1 MRVFSAWKI
10 NMFRSIRRIY
20 AIITVLIRYRLDDY
34 MPREGVFRVVR
45 WGMRLHPVYYQRKD
59 DGQNLGVRLRLAL
72 ESLGPIF
79 VKLGQTLSTRP
90 DLLPPDI
97 VIELSRL
104 QDRVPPFPGDVSR
117 EIVEHALGEPI
128 EAVFSVFEND
138 ALASASVAQVHA
150 ATLQTGEDVVV
161 KVLRPGIER
170 LVAKDIAL
178 MFTIAKLAART
189 RDGKRLRPVEVVEEF
204 ENTIA
209 NELDL
214 MYEAANASQLRVNF
228 KDSELLYVPEIHW
241 PYTRKQVMVMER
253 IHAVNISD
261 EAAIAAA
268 DTDMKVLAERGV
280 KIFFT
285 QVFRDSF
292 FHADMHPGNIFVD
305 LSDPALPKYC
315 AIDFG
320 IMGSLTPEDQ
330 HYLAENFLAFFNRD
344 YRRVAELHIESGWV
358 PSDTRVTDFESAIR
372 KVSEP
377 IFGKPIKDI
386 SFGAFLLSLFQT
398 ARRFDMEIQPQLVL
412 LQKTF
417 FNVEGLGRRLYPEL
431 DLWTTAKPVLEDW
444 MKDQVGPRAMVK
456 RMRYNAHDYA
466 KTLPQ
471 LPLLTAEALRA
482 IAKDRMQPRTI
493 VQPRPWR
500 NLAGAGLFGLGVVL
514 SVLRT
519 DYHWWQWLLIIATGC
534 LGLWMILTK
543 EQS

>member
-1 MRVFSAWKI
+1 MWRSLWRV
-10 NMFRSIRRIY
+10 Y
-20 AIITVLIRYRLDDY
+20 AIVTVLIRYRLYDY
-34 MPREGVFRVVR
+34 LPRQGVFRLLR
-45 WGMRLHPVYYQRKD
+45 WGMRLHPAYYRRSSD
-59 DGQNLGVRLRLAL
+59 ETDLGVRLRLAL
-72 ESLGPIF
+72 ENLGPIF

-90 DLLPPDI
+90 DLLPPAI
-97 VIELSRL
+97 VLELSRL
-104 QDRVPPFPGDVSR
+104 QDRVPPFSEDDAR
-117 EIVEHALGEPI
+117 DIIEKALGQTI
-128 EAVFSVFEND
+128 DDVFSDFTGQ

-150 ATLQTGEDVVV
+150 ATLHTGEDVVV

-178 MFTIAKLAART
+178 MYSIARLAART
-189 RDGKRLRPVEVVEEF
+189 KDGRRLRPVEVVQEF

-214 MYEAANASQLRVNF
+214 MHEAANASQLRVNF
-228 KDSELLYVPEIHW
+228 KDSPLLYVPEVYW
-241 PYTRKQVMVMER
+241 DYTRRQIMVMER
-253 IHAVNISD
+253 IRAVNIAD
-261 EAAIAAA
+261 DTAIAAA
-268 DTDMKVLAERGV
+268 NTNMKELAERGV
-280 KIFFT
+280 EIFFT

-305 LSDPALPKYC
+305 LSDPDKPQYC

-344 YRRVAELHIESGWV
+344 YRRVAELHVESGWV
-358 PSDTRVTDFESAIR
+358 PRSTRVTDFEAAIR

-377 IFGKPIKDI
+377 IFGRPIKDI
-386 SFGAFLLSLFQT
+386 SFGVFLLSLFQT

-444 MKDQVGPRAMVK
+444 MKEQVGPKAMLK
-456 RMRYNAHDYA
+456 RVRYNAHDYA

-471 LPLLTAEALRA
+471 LPLLTAEAMRA
-482 IAKDRMQPRTI
+482 VAQMQRTPTIQHPSWMASRGIAGSI
-493 VQPRPWR
+493 LLVASVA
-500 NLAGAGLFGLGVVL
+500 LAVLGH
-514 SVLRT
+514 
-519 DYHWWQWLLIIATGC
+519 DYTWWQWLLIAADGA
-534 LGLWMILTK
+534 LGLGMVLSK
-543 EQS
+543 EEK

>member
-1 MRVFSAWKI
+1 MW
-10 NMFRSIRRIY
+10 RSIRRVY
-20 AIITVLIRYRLDDY
+20 AIVTVLIRYRLDDY
-34 MPREGVFRVVR
+34 LPRQGIFRFVR
-45 WGMRLHPVYYQRKD
+45 WGVYLHPAYYRRD
-59 DGQNLGVRLRLAL
+59 DIERSLGERLRLTL

-90 DLLPPDI
+90 DLLPPDV

-104 QDRVPPFPGDVSR
+104 QDRVPPFPGDQARV
-117 EIVEHALGEPI
+117 IVEAALNEPI
-128 EAVFSVFEND
+128 DTIFSSFD
-138 ALASASVAQVHA
+138 DQALASASVAQVHA
-150 ATLQTGEDVVV
+150 ATLHSGEDVVV

-170 LVAKDIAL
+170 LVAKDIGL
-178 MFTIAKLAART
+178 MYTIARLAART
-189 RDGKRLRPVEVVEEF
+189 RDGKRLRPVEVVQEF

-214 MYEAANASQLRVNF
+214 TYEAANASQLRVNF
-228 KDSELLYVPEIHW
+228 KDSPLLYVPEIYW
-241 PYTRKQVMVMER
+241 PYTRSQVMVMER
-253 IHAVNISD
+253 IYAVNIAD
-261 EAAIAAA
+261 EATIKAA
-268 DTDMKVLAERGV
+268 DTNMKELAERGV
-280 KIFFT
+280 EIFFT

-305 LSDPALPKYC
+305 LNDPDKPQYC

-344 YRRVAELHIESGWV
+344 YRRVAELHVESGWV
-358 PSDTRVTDFESAIR
+358 PSTTRVTDFEAAIR

-386 SFGAFLLSLFQT
+386 SFGVFLLSLFQT

-444 MKDQVGPRAMVK
+444 MKDQVGPKAMLK

-471 LPLLTAEALRA
+471 LPLLTADAMRA
-482 IAKDRMQPRTI
+482 VIDSNRNHIAQRNYPR
-493 VQPRPWR
+493 QQWGM
-500 NLAGAGLFGLGVVL
+500 LSG
-514 SVLRT
+514 SVLLASSTALALWR
-519 DYHWWQWLLIIATGC
+519 DHYHWWQWLLLIALTV
-534 LGLWMILTK
+534 LGMRLIFK
-543 EQS
+543 REK